1 MIKRISH
8 VAVIV
13 SDIDAAL
20 EFWRDALGLKL
31 SYAEDVSEQ
40 DVEVAFLQLGDS
52 EIELL
57 RPTVDD
63 NGAAR
68 FLAAHKSGMHHIAL
82 EVDDLDAMIERL
94 QSEGVRLINHESV
107 AAAGGRRAAFVHPSS
122 ASGVLVEL
130 YEGTKRK

>member
-1 MIKRISH
+1 MIKKISH
-8 VAVIV
+8 VAVVV

-31 SYAEDVSEQ
+31 SYAEDLPEQ
-40 DVEVAFLQLGDS
+40 DAEVAFLQLGDS
-52 EIELL
+52 EIELF

-68 FLAAHKSGMHHIAL
+68 FLAENKSGMHHIAL

-94 QSEGVRLINHESV
+94 QSEGVHLINHESV
-107 AAAGGRRAAFVHPSS
+107 AAARGRRAVFVHPSS
-122 ASGVLVEL
+122 ASSGLGEL
-130 YEGTKRK
+130 YEAAGK